1 MAEVYTESVMS
12 EATKE
17 CPITWILNHKNVK
30 GQLKSVKNLIFHTLS
45 LDKFL

>member
-17 CPITWILNHKNVK
+17 CPITWILNHKRK
-30 GQLKSVKNLIFHTLS
+30 RSVEKC
-45 LDKFL
+45 

>member
-30 GQLKSVKNLIFHTLS
+30 GQLKSVKKFYFSTHS
-45 LDKFL
+45 L